1 MSVSKG
7 KALKGGK
14 TTLSSAVTP
23 ISMVTSIGKC
33 LGPCRRENQV
43 LANGLCADCHFYNVP
58 ITEVMRAK
66 ILRDAAKEREFRRQG
81 WYGGPKGK
89 AKR

>member
-1 MSVSKG
+1 MAVSKG
-7 KALKGGK
+7 NSTGRSGK

-58 ITEVMRAK
+58 ITEVMRAAALAK
-66 ILRDAAKEREFRRQG
+66 IEREAK
-81 WYGGPKGK
+81 GGGGRK
-89 AKR
+89 AQKTR

>member
-7 KALKGGK
+7 NSTGK
-14 TTLSSAVTP
+14 NGRTTLSSAVTP
-23 ISMVTSIGKC
+23 ITMVTSIGKC
-33 LGPCRRENQV
+33 LGCRRSNQV

-58 ITEVMRAK
+58 ITEVQRAK